1 MTVSIIS
8 LNAVR
13 TASAERERESNC
25 VSLKDRGAMSDIVS
39 FSIARIITKKN
50 TKNTQSLVEHRGLNK
65 KDVQSTIFSTFRYPA
80 SALVTFIADDPRPQ
94 S

>member
-1 MTVSIIS
+1 MLS
-8 LNAVR
+8 
-13 TASAERERESNC
+13 EQHQQRERESNC

-39 FSIARIITKKN
+39 FSIARIITKN